1 MSLIYRGQTA
11 QPSATANTVETGMI
25 GTFLG
30 RSFPI
35 RIAQQSTQRAA
46 NLLQFRGAI
55 Y

>member
-11 QPSATANTVETGMI
+11 QPSAIANTVETGMT

-30 RSFPI
+30 CSFPI
-35 RIAQQSTQRAA
+35 RKAQQPAQRTAQKLQYRGST
-46 NLLQFRGAI
+46 

>member
-1 MSLIYRGQTA
+1 MPLVYRGRTA
-11 QPSATANTVETGMI
+11 QPSATVNTVETGMT

-35 RIAQQSTQRAA
+35 RIAQQSAQRTA
-46 NLLQFRGAI
+46 NLLQFRGAL

>member
-11 QPSATANTVETGMI
+11 QPSTIAETLETGLI
-25 GTFLG
+25 GKFMG

-35 RIAQQSTQRAA
+35 RQAQQPVRATA
-46 NLLQFRGAI
+46 KLLQFRGVI